1 MSYPVCDSLA
11 VVLSGA
17 IVILQDIG
25 TKGDGSVS
33 AMVDALSLVQHAERR
48 LVELLTKGCLD
59 ERLPSREQ
67 ERLNALLR
75 MPAGKPVA
83 TPVRINGS
91 TRQTRGPDG
100 RFGPRITPPSPTRAG
115 VSSCPVQ
122 LTFGF
127 LHDPQ

>member
-1 MSYPVCDSLA
+1 MNYPVCDSLA

-33 AMVDALSLVQHAERR
+33 AVVDALSLVQHAERR
-48 LVELLTKGCLD
+48 LAELLTKGCMD
-59 ERLPSREQ
+59 EHLPSREQ

-75 MPAGKPVA
+75 TPAVKPVT

-91 TRQTRGPDG
+91 ARQTRGPDG
-100 RFGPRITPPSPTRAG
+100 RFGSRITPPRPTRSG
-115 VSSCPVQ
+115 VLSCPVQ